1 MLLNEV
7 EQALFGF
14 EVVVQSSQ
22 RHTALARKIAH
33 RRAFITLFAED
44 FGGMSQNL
52 GQAPVI
58 PSSRSSCGAMSPRGH
73 SGCGGRSRHDA
84 AQLIRTIVRTKY
96 TRV

>member
-14 EVVVQSSQ
+14 EVVVKSGE
-22 RHTALARKIAH
+22 RHAALARKIAH
-33 RRAFITLFAED
+33 RRAFISLFAED
-44 FGGMSQNL
+44 FGGMSQKL

-58 PSSRSSCGAMSPRGH
+58 PSLRSSCGAMSPRGH

-84 AQLIRTIVRTKY
+84 AELIRTIVRTKY